1 MIPTLGPTH
10 KYEKPDTHPWIK
22 KNKKR
27 EERKVRMSPNRGD
40 MNARAIREDEVE
52 RMGPKEAAA
61 PQTNNQMFCPTDFL
75 KEV

>member
-1 MIPTLGPTH
+1 MGPLTNMKNLIPTLD
-10 KYEKPDTHPWIK
+10 KN